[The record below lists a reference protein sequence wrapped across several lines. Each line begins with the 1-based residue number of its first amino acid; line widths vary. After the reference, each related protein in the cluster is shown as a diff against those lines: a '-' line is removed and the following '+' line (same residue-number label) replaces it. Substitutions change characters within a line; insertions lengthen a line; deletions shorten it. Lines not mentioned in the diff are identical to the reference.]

1 MEIVLA
7 TRNSGKVK
15 EFKELLAA
23 LGVEVLS
30 LEDYQG
36 VPEVEE
42 DGNTFKDNAEKKAL
56 VVARAT
62 GKIAVADDS
71 GLEVD
76 HLGGAPG
83 VHSARFAGPERDDGA
98 NNRRL
103 LQLMA
108 GVPPDKRTARFC
120 CVVAV
125 ATPQGKVHTAMGTC
139 SGEILQK
146 PAGEG
151 GFGYDPLF
159 YIAEYGKTFA
169 QLDINVKNKISHRGK
184 AFARAAHIIT
194 QLVNVAGH

>member
-15 EFKELLAA
+15 EFKALLAS
-23 LGVEVLS
+23 LGVTVLS
-30 LEDYQG
+30 LEDYQW

-42 DGNTFKDNAEKKAL
+42 DGSTFKENAEKKAL

-76 HLGGAPG
+76 FLGGAPG

-98 NNRRL
+98 NNRKL
-103 LQLMA
+103 LQLME
-108 GVPPDKRTARFC
+108 GVPPEQRSARFC

-125 ATPQGKVHTAMGTC
+125 GTPEGKVHTAMGTC
-139 SGEILQK
+139 PGVILQK

-159 YIAEYGKTFA
+159 FIPEYGQTFA
-169 QLDINVKNKISHRGK
+169 QLELNVKNKISHRGK
-184 AFARAAHIIT
+184 AFALAANIIT
-194 QLVNVAGH
+194 QLVNVAEI